1 MKYGV
6 QNWKELSREEVFKKF
21 GRGIEKRV
29 YRLPHGKEAEFY
41 LKTGHSSIACLALT
55 KDNQIILVKQFR
67 PGPAKIL
74 LEMPGGAGN
83 ADETKEEAMAREL
96 LEETGY
102 RGDVRFVVE
111 ILPDAYATY
120 TKNFFV
126 ATGCEKI
133 SEPQVEDNGEELEVA
148 LMSLDEFR
156 NHIRSGQMTD
166 IEGAYLCLDYLKL
179 L

>member
-6 QNWKELSREEVFKKF
+6 QNWEEISREGVFEKF

-29 YRLPHGKEAEFY
+29 YRLPHGKKAEFY

-55 KDNQIILVKQFR
+55 KEHQVVLVKQFR
-67 PGPAKIL
+67 PGPGKVLI
-74 LEMPGGAGN
+74 EMPGGGMN
-83 ADETKEEAMAREL
+83 GDEMKEDAMKREL

-102 RGDVRFVVE
+102 TGDVQFVAE
-111 ILPDAYATY
+111 ILPDAYSTY

-126 ATGCEKI
+126 ITQCEKI
-133 SEPQVEDNGEELEVA
+133 SEPQVEDNGEEVEA
-148 LMSLDEFR
+148 ILMSLEEFR
-156 NHIRSGQMTD
+156 KHIRTGQMTD
-166 IEGAYLCLDYLKL
+166 IEGAYLCLDYLNL